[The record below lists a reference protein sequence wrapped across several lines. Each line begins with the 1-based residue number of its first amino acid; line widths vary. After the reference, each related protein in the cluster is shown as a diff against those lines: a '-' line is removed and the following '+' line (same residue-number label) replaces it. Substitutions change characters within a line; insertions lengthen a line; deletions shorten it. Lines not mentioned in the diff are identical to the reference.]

1 MARAGPRL
9 PADGAG
15 LTPKFEGGLK
25 MRNKVISAEEAVR
38 LVKSGDTIGISGFI
52 GMGHPAELTEALEKR
67 FIDTG
72 EPKNLTLTYGAS
84 QNDGKSW
91 WGLNRFAR
99 EGFVKKVIAGHY
111 GLQPDLN
118 KMIVENKIEAY
129 NIPQGVMMHLFRAI
143 AGKKP
148 GVLTHVGLR
157 TFADPRETG
166 CRLNEISK
174 REVVKLIEIDGEEY
188 LFYKS
193 YPINVAF
200 IRGTSADTRGN
211 ISIEKEGISLEFLP
225 LAMAAHN
232 SGGVVI
238 AQVER
243 VVEAGSLHP
252 MMVKVPGIVVDYVV
266 VARPENHKQ
275 SMAEQY
281 NPALSGEVRVPLSSL
296 QPIALDDRKII
307 CRRAAMELIEGA
319 VINTGIG
326 MPEGVALVAAEEGFS
341 DQLTMTVE
349 PGPVGGVP
357 LSGLRFGC
365 SLNPEALL
373 DHPNQFDFYDG
384 GGLDLAVLGLA
395 ECDQFGNV
403 NVSKFGPRIAGA
415 GGFINITQNTMHVI
429 FTGTLTAG
437 GLEVAVVDGKLKIV
451 QEGKSR
457 KFVPKVGHIT
467 FSGQYAKKVGQKVLY
482 VTERA
487 VFELTANGLMLTE
500 IAPGI
505 DLEKEVLGQMD
516 FRPLISPNLRLMDA
530 RIFRDEPMGI
540 KGEIMAKNG
549 HK

>member
-1 MARAGPRL
+1 M
-9 PADGAG
+9 
-15 LTPKFEGGLK
+15 K
-25 MRNKVISAEEAVR
+25 NKIVSAAEAVR
-38 LVKSGDTIGISGFI
+38 HIKSGDTVGISGFI

-67 FIDTG
+67 FVDTG
-72 EPKNLTLTYGAS
+72 EPKNLTLTFGAS

-99 EGFVKKVIAGHY
+99 EGFVKKIIAGHF

-118 KMIVENKIEAY
+118 KLIVENKIEAY

-166 CRLNEISK
+166 GRLNEISK
-174 REVVKLIEIDGEEY
+174 REVVKLLEVDGEEY
-188 LFYKS
+188 LLYKS
-193 YPINVAF
+193 FPINVAL

-211 ISIEKEGISLEFLP
+211 ISIEKEGICLEFLP
-225 LAMAAHN
+225 LAMAARN
-232 SGGVVI
+232 SGGIVI

-243 VVEAGSLHP
+243 IVEAGTLHP
-252 MMVKVPGIVVDYVV
+252 MMVKVPGIMVDYIVQ
-266 VARPENHKQ
+266 ASPENHKQ
-275 SMAEQY
+275 SMGEQY
-281 NPALSGEVRVPLSSL
+281 NPALSGEVKVPLSGWK
-296 QPIALDDRKII
+296 PIPLDDRKII
-307 CRRAAMELIEGA
+307 CRRAAMELSPDA
-319 VINTGIG
+319 VINLGIG
-326 MPEGVALVAAEEGFS
+326 MPEGVSAVAAEEGFI

-357 LSGLRFGC
+357 MSGLRFGC

-403 NVSKFGPRIAGA
+403 NVSKFGPRIAGS
-415 GGFINITQNTMHVI
+415 GGFVNITQNTMHVI
-429 FTGTLTAG
+429 FAGTLTAG
-437 GLEVAVVDGKLKIV
+437 GLEAAVEDGKLKIV
-451 QEGKSR
+451 REGKSK

-467 FSGQYAKKVGQKVLY
+467 FSGQYAKKAGQKVLY

-487 VFELTANGLMLTE
+487 VFELTPTGVMLTE
-500 IAPGI
+500 IAPGA
-505 DLEKEVLGQMD
+505 DLERDVLAQMD
-516 FRPLISPNLRLMDA
+516 FKPHISPNLKLMDA
-530 RIFRDEPMGI
+530 RIFIDAPMNLRP
-540 KGEIMAKNG
+540 EIMAKNG
-549 HK
+549 G

>member
-1 MARAGPRL
+1 
-9 PADGAG
+9 
-15 LTPKFEGGLK
+15 
-25 MRNKVISAEEAVR
+25 MRSKIISAEEVVR
-38 LVKSGDTIGISGFI
+38 LVKSGDTLGISGFI

-67 FIDTG
+67 FVDTG
-72 EPKNLTLTYGAS
+72 EPKGLTLTFGAS

-99 EGFVKKVIAGHY
+99 EGFVKKVIAGHF
-111 GLQPDLN
+111 GLQPDLV

-166 CRLNEISK
+166 CRLNEVSK
-174 REVVKLIEIDGEEY
+174 REVVKLVEIDGEEY
-188 LFYKS
+188 LFYKAF
-193 YPINVAF
+193 PINVAF
-200 IRGTSADTRGN
+200 IRGTTADTRGN
-211 ISIEKEGISLEFLP
+211 ISIEKEGIALEFLP
-225 LAMAAHN
+225 LAMAARN
-232 SGGVVI
+232 SGGIVV

-243 VVEAGSLHP
+243 VAEAGTLHP
-252 MMVKVPGIVVDYVV
+252 MMVKVPGIMVDYIV
-266 VARPENHKQ
+266 VAKPENHKQ

-281 NPALSGEVRVPLSSL
+281 NPALSGEVKVPLSGWK
-296 QPIALDDRKII
+296 PIPLDDRKII
-307 CRRAAMELIEGA
+307 CRRAAMELIPEA
-319 VINTGIG
+319 VINLGIG
-326 MPEGVALVAAEEGFS
+326 MPEGVSAVAAEEGFI

-357 LSGLRFGC
+357 MSGLRFGC
-365 SLNPEALL
+365 AMNPEALL
-373 DHPNQFDFYDG
+373 DHPYQFDFYDG

-403 NVSKFGPRIAGA
+403 NVSKFGPRIAGS
-415 GGFINITQNTMHVI
+415 GGFVNITQNTMHVI
-429 FTGTLTAG
+429 FAGTLTAG
-437 GLEVAVVDGKLKIV
+437 GLEVAIVDGKLKVV
-451 QEGKSR
+451 QEGKSK
-457 KFVPKVGHIT
+457 KFVSKVGHIT

-487 VFELTANGLMLTE
+487 VFELTPTGLMLTE

-516 FRPLISPNLRLMDA
+516 FRPLISPTLGLMDA
-530 RIFRDEPMGI
+530 RIFRDEPMSLGS
-540 KGEIMAKNG
+540 EIMAKSAQ
-549 HK
+549 

>member
-1 MARAGPRL
+1 
-9 PADGAG
+9 
-15 LTPKFEGGLK
+15 
-25 MRNKVISAEEAVR
+25 MREIVSAAEAVR
-38 LVKSGDTIGISGFI
+38 HIKSGDTVGISGFI

-67 FIDTG
+67 FLETG
-72 EPKNLTLTYGAS
+72 EPKNLTLTFGAS

-99 EGFVKKVIAGHY
+99 EGFVKKIIAGHF
-111 GLQPDLN
+111 GLQPEMVR
-118 KMIVENKIEAY
+118 MIVENKIEAY
-129 NIPQGVMMHLFRAI
+129 NIPMGVMIHLYRAI
-143 AGKKP
+143 AGHKP

-166 CRLNEISK
+166 GRLNDISK
-174 REVVKLIEIDGEEY
+174 REVVKLLEIDGEEY
-188 LFYKS
+188 LLYKS
-193 YPINVAF
+193 FPVNVAL

-225 LAMAAHN
+225 LAMAARN
-232 SGGVVI
+232 WGGIVI

-243 VVEAGSLHP
+243 IVAAGTLHP
-252 MMVKVPGIVVDYVV
+252 MMVKVPGIMVDYVV
-266 VARPENHKQ
+266 QAAPHNHMQ

-281 NPALSGEVRVPLSSL
+281 DPALSGEIKVPLSGWR
-296 QPIALDDRKII
+296 PMPLDDRKII
-307 CRRAAMELIEGA
+307 CRRAAMELSAGA

-326 MPEGVALVAAEEGFS
+326 MPEGVALVAAEEGFV

-357 LSGLRFGC
+357 QSGLRFGC
-365 SLNPEALL
+365 SVNPEALL

-415 GGFINITQNTMHVI
+415 GGFVNITQNTRNVI
-429 FTGTLTAG
+429 FAGTLTAG
-437 GLEVAVVDGKLKIV
+437 GLEIAAGDGRLNIV
-451 QEGKSR
+451 REGKSK

-467 FSGQYAKKVGQKVLY
+467 FSGQYAKKSGQKVLY

-487 VFELTANGLMLTE
+487 VFELTATGVMLTE
-500 IAPGI
+500 IAPGA
-505 DLEKEVLGQMD
+505 DLERDVLAQME
-516 FRPLISPNLRLMDA
+516 FKPLISPNLKLMDE
-530 RIFRDEPMGI
+530 RIFRDAPMGLAA
-540 KGEIMAKNG
+540 EIMAANG
-549 HK
+549 G